1 MPTTGQMFDDY
12 PDILL
17 QVIAELRGAFLDA
30 ADNRREA
37 IDLLALQLSDPTSVL
52 MAYQEVV
59 DFHPQAQAALDAL
72 LAEGGEL
79 AEAQFSREFGS
90 VRQMGPAKLERE
102 QPWHTPESVAELLYY
117 YGLLGRGF
125 KGAGQNAHTFVYI
138 PKDVLPWL
146 PKPASSEEGKGLAV
160 APVPAPPP
168 ARMLV
173 DEGAFL
179 EDIGS
184 ILGFLHTEGLRMTDR
199 GPHPDDTS
207 LLAERLQTT
216 GGFVAVN
223 AGPET
228 GQETGPGTG
237 QETGDGQR
245 PEDVR
250 LALLLHLVNR
260 LGLLRRD
267 GERVRLNGNRVH
279 TFLGQPPNEQWF
291 ALWEGW
297 RSSPEWN
304 DLLRTPG
311 LDCSGGNWRNDP
323 QRTREIVIGLL
334 ARLQPGLWYS
344 QSDVID
350 AIKEAAPD
358 FQRPTGDYDS
368 WYIRA
373 SSTKEFL
380 KGFDHW
386 GQVEGAL
393 LRFLFSGPL
402 YWLTAFDMAEPS
414 AGDDMLISLSPL
426 GAAWLGHD
434 TPAPDEIARQP
445 LVVGDDY
452 TIRIPF
458 GTPLSDRF
466 RVERFAQWQSSY
478 PEFVYQ
484 INQRSLQRAG
494 AEGIPADKILDFL
507 KQRARH
513 VPDNVQAALL
523 RLVEKK
529 SV

>member
-30 ADNRREA
+30 AENRREA
-37 IDLLALQLSDPTSVL
+37 IDLLAAQVSDPTSVL

-59 DFHPQAQAALDAL
+59 DFHPQAQAALDDL
-72 LAEGGEL
+72 LAAGGEQI
-79 AEAQFSREFGS
+79 EAQFSRDFGS
-90 VRQMGPAKLERE
+90 IRQMGPAKLERE

-125 KGAGQNAHTFVYI
+125 KGAGQNAHTIVYI
-138 PKDVLPWL
+138 PKDVIPWL
-146 PKPASSEEGKGLAV
+146 PKPKSSDEEDGLAAV
-160 APVPAPPP
+160 PVPPPPP
-168 ARMLV
+168 ARILA

-179 EDIGS
+179 EDVGS
-184 ILGFLHTEGLRMTDR
+184 LLGFLHTEGLRMTDK
-199 GPHPDDTS
+199 GPHPDDVA
-207 LLAERLQTT
+207 LLVERLQSAISI
-216 GGFVAVN
+216 VPADPEEAV
-223 AGPET
+223 
-228 GQETGPGTG
+228 
-237 QETGDGQR
+237 DGQN

-260 LGLLRRD
+260 MGLLRRD
-267 GERVRLNGNRVH
+267 GDRVRLNGNRVY
-279 TFLGQPPNEQWF
+279 TFLGQKPAEQWF
-291 ALWEGW
+291 SLWESW
-297 RSSPEWN
+297 RASPDWN

-311 LDCSGGNWRNDP
+311 LDCSGGNWHNEP
-323 QRTREIVIGLL
+323 QRTREVVVRML

-344 QSDVID
+344 QADVIE

-368 WYIRA
+368 WYIRD

-386 GQVEGAL
+386 DQVEGAL

-402 YWLTAFDMAEPS
+402 YWLTAFALAEPS
-414 AGDDMLISLSPL
+414 AGDDLLISLAPA

-434 TPAPDEIARQP
+434 VPPPPEKARQP
-445 LVVGDDY
+445 MVVGDDY
-452 TIRIPF
+452 TVQVPL

-478 PEFVYQ
+478 PQFVYQ
-484 INQRSLQRAG
+484 INQRSLQRAT
-494 AEGIPADKILDFL
+494 AEGIPADRILDFL
-507 KQRARH
+507 KQRARR
-513 VPDNVQAALL
+513 VPGNVQSALL
-523 RLVEKK
+523 RLGEKNAA
-529 SV
+529 